1 MQTHFP
7 ISRRTF
13 LRLGGATVAVVAVGT
28 LAHCGPASMQPAQR
42 AEMPPATTLSA
53 APAINPNFTPDVELT
68 LTATEGIVALFDGTP
83 TKVWHYKAALIQ
95 GAPETIETRPNV
107 YLGPI
112 IRVRRDQKVRIHLEN
127 ELPEATIIHWH
138 GLIVPPAMDG
148 HPDQVINPGERYV
161 YEFEVKNRAG
171 SYWFHPHPHGRT
183 GPQVYNGLAGLFLVS
198 DEEEQA
204 LALPRGAYDMPLV
217 LQDRTFDGDN
227 QLVYMASGMG
237 SMMDQM
243 MGFLGNRILV
253 NGQPDLQLPV
263 ATRAYRLRFYNGSN
277 SRVYKLAWSN
287 GMAMTVI
294 GTDGGLLA
302 QPVQRDYVTLA
313 PAERV
318 EVWAD
323 FSKETVGSSLKLQS
337 LAFSGVEAGTMM
349 GNMPMQNMMGMA
361 TTLPNGEPFDVL
373 TVQVDRSE
381 SETLTL
387 PTQLATIIPHK
398 VTDAVN
404 GTQPRQ
410 FTFAMD
416 NNMAWTI
423 NGRTFVINEVAEEE
437 TVRFGDLEVWEFVN
451 ALSSTTAT
459 DGTGGMMGGMTGSG
473 SHMNHGNQADQ
484 TGMMNGEMMDFMAH
498 PVHMHGVQF
507 QVMERTISPEQ
518 QAGWA
523 TLSAGFVDNG
533 WKDTVLVM
541 PGERVK
547 VLVRF
552 DGYPGMYLYHCHIL
566 EHEDQ
571 GMMRNFAVV

>member
-13 LRLGGATVAVVAVGT
+13 LRLGGTTLAVATVGT
-28 LAHCGPASMQPAQR
+28 LANCGPGSMRPTQR
-42 AEMPPATTLSA
+42 AA
-53 APAINPNFTPDVELT
+53 APMTVPMAVPPTPDPAFVPDVELT
-68 LTATEGIVALFDGTP
+68 LTATTGAVALLDGTP
-83 TKVWHYKAALIQ
+83 TNVWHYQ
-95 GAPETIETRPNV
+95 GVLQQGPPETLQTLPDS

-112 IRVRRDQKVRIHLEN
+112 IRVHQGQKVRIHLEN
-127 ELPEATIIHWH
+127 DLPEATIIHWH

-161 YEFEVKNRAG
+161 YEFEVQNRAG

-204 LALPRGAYDMPLV
+204 LVLPRGEQDIPLV
-217 LQDRTFDGDN
+217 IQDRTFDGDN

-237 SMMDQM
+237 GMMDQM
-243 MGFLGNRILV
+243 MGFLGDRILV
-253 NGQPDLQLPV
+253 NGQTDTLLPV
-263 ATRAYRLRFYNGSN
+263 ATRAYRLRLYNGSN

-287 GMAMTVI
+287 GMPMTVL

-302 QPVQRDYVTLA
+302 QPVQHDYVTLG

-318 EVWAD
+318 ELWAD
-323 FSKETVGSSLKLQS
+323 FSKEAVGSSLTLQS
-337 LAFSGVEAGTMM
+337 LAFSGVEAGMM
-349 GNMPMQNMMGMA
+349 GNNMMGMEMG

-373 TVQVDRSE
+373 TVQVERSE
-381 SETLTL
+381 IETLML
-387 PTQLATIIPHK
+387 PTQLATIARYQ
-398 VTDAVN
+398 VADAVN
-404 GTQPRQ
+404 STQPRQ

-423 NGRTFVINEVAEEE
+423 NGRTFVMNEVAEEE

-451 ALSSTTAT
+451 AMVGTASN
-459 DGTGGMMGGMTGSG
+459 GESGGMMGGMMGG
-473 SHMNHGNQADQ
+473 GGHMNHGNQSDQ
-484 TGMMNGEMMDFMAH
+484 AGMMSGGMMDFMAH

-507 QVMERTISPEQ
+507 QVIERTIETDQS
-518 QAGWA
+518 AGWA
-523 TLSAGFVDNG
+523 TLSEGFVDGG

-552 DGYPGMYLYHCHIL
+552 DGYPGMYLYHCHNL

-571 GMMRNFAVV
+571 GMMRNFLIEERG